1 MALDGGVSFNVHI
14 NIDADAVERRFRPVF
29 RRVTQTLANEALK
42 SSTPY
47 VPYDTGATTF
57 LGQVVMLSDTKAN
70 IQWRTAYVRYIY
82 YGFHMNFQTTHHALA
97 RAQWFEGAK
106 AVNLD
111 TWVQKASEAAK
122 G

>member
-1 MALDGGVSFNVHI
+1 METGEGLVFNVQI
-14 NIDADAVERRFRPVF
+14 EIDADTIEKRFRPVF
-29 RRVTQTLANEALK
+29 RRVVNTVANEALK

-57 LGQVVMLSDTKAN
+57 SGQVVPISDQKAV
-70 IQWRTAYVRYIY
+70 IHWRTPYVRYIY
-82 YGFHMNFQTTHHALA
+82 YGFNMNFQTTHHALA

-106 AVNLD
+106 AVDLES
-111 TWVQKASEAAK
+111 WIQKGSESLK